1 MGDGYEFV
9 SRRWSENAHECHV
22 QDLRSRDHC
31 YGEASRQ
38 RNIWVMRFVLVK
50 EGSKEEKLIGGI
62 CKKKGWKLK
71 GRRVF
76 RYFSC
81 KLKKVEL
88 IET

>member
-1 MGDGYEFV
+1 
-9 SRRWSENAHECHV
+9 
-22 QDLRSRDHC
+22 
-31 YGEASRQ
+31 
-38 RNIWVMRFVLVK
+38 MRFVLVK